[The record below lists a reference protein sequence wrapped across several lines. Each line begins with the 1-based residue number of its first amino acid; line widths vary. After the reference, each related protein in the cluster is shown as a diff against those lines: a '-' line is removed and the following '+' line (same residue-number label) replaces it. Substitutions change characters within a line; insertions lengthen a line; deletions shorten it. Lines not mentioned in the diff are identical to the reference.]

1 MKRLVIH
8 TKIFSDELDKLINE
22 RKLSEI
28 DYEELERLLLENPE
42 IGDVIK
48 GAGGI
53 RKVRLKSSTKGKRGG
68 FRVCYYDFPAGERL
82 YFIIIYGKN
91 EREDISNEDK
101 IYFKKILDAIK
112 KKTKT

>member
-1 MKRLVIH
+1 MKRFVIH

-53 RKVRLKSSTKGKRGG
+53 RKVRLKSSTK
-68 FRVCYYDFPAGERL
+68 
-82 YFIIIYGKN
+82 
-91 EREDISNEDK
+91 
-101 IYFKKILDAIK
+101 
-112 KKTKT
+112 